1 MLLQQ
6 RRRRRLWIHPI
17 NQLRMTRGVQST
29 LYLELRHN
37 PHKFHNY
44 VRMRIEHFDF
54 LLAKLEDV
62 IRRQDTRM
70 RLAITPAER
79 LMVTLRFLATGES
92 MTSLHY
98 QFRLGIST
106 ISGIVKDTCRAVWTT
121 LQPEYIPQPSME
133 IWLQSAEEFQQ
144 ICNFPNCVGAVDGK
158 HIRIAKPAGTGSEYY
173 NYKKYFSIVLMA
185 IADANCRF
193 LAVDIGAYGRSND
206 SQVLKNSPMGR
217 CLYGESYDLPP
228 ARPLPGTNDPAMEYV
243 FVGDEAFQLS
253 PHLLKPYSS
262 RNLNHTKRVFNYRLT
277 RARRVVECSFGIL
290 TAKWRVL
297 LTAIK
302 LKTTTI
308 DEVVKAFFPSTLMD
322 FRARDRTWRAQLNE
336 VFHDSIE
343 GGNDGPSRELQ
354 ETITR
359 FKDLLHKRTR
369 IWWNHEFLD
378 KYIQKDLIP
387 RGLRIQVFPSFPIED
402 EEFKGKW
409 EDLIN
414 NCSKGFMV
422 LLKQMNQK
430 SLECMEIEIDGLQAT
445 LHKDMTGDSLKKLN
459 DGRHR
464 APEMG

>member
-1 MLLQQ
+1 MPRIQHFDGSVANPLNVSVENTGCVAYVAYVLPSVVSVFPTDPFLKWEAPKFDWLLENLKNYIVLFLQPIFVGFSFVAAMEGVLGRIASLVTDVIFETNRLDIIVREKEAAAERRRMLLQQ

-54 LLAKLEDV
+54 LLAKMEDV

-133 IWLQSAEEFQQ
+133 IWLRSAEEFQQ

-228 ARPLPGTNDPAMEYV
+228 ARPLPGTNDPALEYV

-308 DEVVKAFFPSTLMD
+308 DKIIYVDVIIFIVIYCGSTL
-322 FRARDRTWRAQLNE
+322 
-336 VFHDSIE
+336 
-343 GGNDGPSRELQ
+343 
-354 ETITR
+354 
-359 FKDLLHKRTR
+359 
-369 IWWNHEFLD
+369 
-378 KYIQKDLIP
+378 
-387 RGLRIQVFPSFPIED
+387 
-402 EEFKGKW
+402 
-409 EDLIN
+409 
-414 NCSKGFMV
+414 
-422 LLKQMNQK
+422 
-430 SLECMEIEIDGLQAT
+430 
-445 LHKDMTGDSLKKLN
+445 
-459 DGRHR
+459 
-464 APEMG
+464 